1 MVIGA
6 IFGIGVTSLVYLAA
20 SSLLGMLKITVNVS
34 HLMPDGINGLISV
47 SSLGTISVRAII
59 VSIIFIA
66 GFLIGAVMLF
76 KKRDVK

>member
-1 MVIGA
+1 
-6 IFGIGVTSLVYLAA
+6 
-20 SSLLGMLKITVNVS
+20 MLKYNSNPLIVVRAKLYNLLEKKMIKRIVEFLKKPS
-34 HLMPDGINGLISV
+34 IRLISV
-47 SSLGTISVRAII
+47 SSLGAISVRAII